1 MKTCDFPAYTI
12 ADLIKTRQ
20 ISAVEVLEETLDR
33 VRAVDGRTG
42 QVDGSQAQ
50 SKEDLSSVHA
60 FTMLADEHA
69 RGQAEKVDQMVKA
82 GENPGPLAGVPY
94 TAKDIFTVKGIPA
107 CSLHSNGRRADGGS
121 WCRDDR
127 KS

>member
-60 FTMLADEHA
+60 FTILADEPLYSQRYLYRERHPCHS
-69 RGQAEKVDQMVKA
+69 RFK
-82 GENPGPLAGVPY
+82 NPIQLR
-94 TAKDIFTVKGIPA
+94 
-107 CSLHSNGRRADGGS
+107 CSLHGNGRRADGGS
-121 WCRDDR
+121 WRRDDR